1 MTKDAHRRP
10 KDQLIEDDSERLGYK
25 SGRLKVESLVGRG
38 EVMLRGS
45 AYGKTPG
52 GMPCHWTLAAMF

>member
-1 MTKDAHRRP
+1 MTNAAHRRP
-10 KDQLIEDDSERLGYK
+10 KEQLIEDDSERLGYT
-25 SGRLKVESLVGRG
+25 SGRWKVESLVGEG

-52 GMPCHWTLAAMF
+52 GMPYHWTLAAMF